1 MNSISKLY
9 KVKDIDKKL
18 EYTLNELIQDGVT
31 KKDIEYLTFYGYL
44 KNNDNKY
51 ILTDTFFAKYAKK
64 LKFFN
69 RDEVSAQKCF
79 LKSLEI
85 NPNNKSALLSFF
97 IDILKKEN
105 FKESDFHHV
114 VSIYSRLSIIDDYRY
129 SDNNFY
135 LFLLNYI
142 GKLPDSCY
150 EYLKLLEKENFLLSK
165 REQPNDLERDIIN
178 KIRKKALNLDFR
190 GAIKAYNDY
199 AHIASSPANHITISR
214 LLLFRA
220 INSQNKYNERL
231 NYLLYIGDYANAL
244 GYLEMLGRRN
254 ILSEKQ
260 ELILI
265 SLRCLLNLITLDKV
279 PQLINHKLIT
289 TTLDEA
295 IKNHDFKKA
304 LEFAK
309 EENYNEKNHLFVIL
323 KLINNISD
331 SKIEKEEYPLDATFR
346 DNYYMNA
353 IKYYIRHFKLTEAL
367 LTMHKFLRIINK
379 CEYESIMMTLIKLYL
394 FSKNEYGKLFTK
406 IMLNI
411 SKSDFEITDYLNINK
426 EFNTLDD
433 INIYLEKLIDPI
445 EYEKKLERIM

>member
-1 MNSISKLY
+1 M
-9 KVKDIDKKL
+9 
-18 EYTLNELIQDGVT
+18 
-31 KKDIEYLTFYGYL
+31 
-44 KNNDNKY
+44 
-51 ILTDTFFAKYAKK
+51 
-64 LKFFN
+64 
-69 RDEVSAQKCF
+69 
-79 LKSLEI
+79 
-85 NPNNKSALLSFF
+85 
-97 IDILKKEN
+97 
-105 FKESDFHHV
+105 
-114 VSIYSRLSIIDDYRY
+114 
-129 SDNNFY
+129 
-135 LFLLNYI
+135 
-142 GKLPDSCY
+142 
-150 EYLKLLEKENFLLSK
+150 KLLEKENFLLSK

-199 AHIASSPANHITISR
+199 AHITSSPANHITISR

-295 IKNHDFKKA
+295 IKNHDFKEA
-304 LEFAK
+304 LELAK
-309 EENYNEKNHLFVIL
+309 EENYNENNHLFVIL

-331 SKIEKEEYPLDATFR
+331 SKIVEEEYPLDSTFR

-379 CEYESIMMTLIKLYL
+379 CEYESIMITIIKLYL
-394 FSKNEYGKLFTK
+394 FSKNEYGKLFT
-406 IMLNI
+406 NTSI
-411 SKSDFEITDYLNINK
+411 SSG
-426 EFNTLDD
+426 
-433 INIYLEKLIDPI
+433 
-445 EYEKKLERIM
+445 